1 MDLKTYEGGYWG
13 YLNED
18 VRMAIAGAIDAIEHE
33 NPSKVDTYLQFLDDG
48 FNTVAVNSFEVGI
61 HGMGCLGGVNFTG
74 LPTYADNTA
83 AASLPN
89 GTLYKTAT
97 GEVRIKV

>member
-1 MDLKTYEGGYWG
+1 MDLKTYDGGYWG
-13 YLNED
+13 YLNDD
-18 VRMAIAGAIDAIEHE
+18 VRMAIAGAIDAIEHQ
-33 NPSKVDTYLQFLDDG
+33 NPALDANYIQFLDDG
-48 FNTVAVNSFEVGI
+48 FDTVAVNSLEVGI
-61 HGMGCLGGVNFTG
+61 HGMGCLGGVNLTG

-83 AASLPN
+83 AASLAN